1 MKTALVKEHL
11 RPGLVPFALAGLF
24 ALTSLGY
31 SLLGL
36 PSAAELAST
45 GRTLYLQYGL
55 AVLFAAALLEGIFMV
70 NLYLPGSFVIVLSVF
85 LSDKSVNELG
95 VIAVVTWIGF
105 FLASLANYALG
116 ATGFYKALLAL
127 GRKDT
132 ITSTQAWIRLRGE
145 KARFFSAVHPNI
157 QALYMVCSG
166 IARDPFAAAA
176 LKSGLYLAFWVPLW
190 TLFFSIVLKKVDI
203 EDSNTPLYVIAFLL
217 AIGIAMCLYKFIT
230 RPAQRSDASQVT
242 PRK

>member
-1 MKTALVKEHL
+1 MKTESIKEFL
-11 RPGLVPFALAGLF
+11 RPGFVPFALAGLF

-45 GRTLYLQYGL
+45 GRALYLQYGL
-55 AVLFAAALLEGIFMV
+55 AVLLAAALLEGIFMI

-85 LSDKSVNELG
+85 LSDKSINELS
-95 VIAVVTWIGF
+95 VIAVVTWVGF
-105 FLASLANYALG
+105 FLASLANYFLG

-166 IARDPFAAAA
+166 IARDPFSSAAI
-176 LKSGLYLAFWVPLW
+176 KSGFYLAFWVPLW
-190 TLFFSIVLKKVDI
+190 TLFFSVVLKKVDI

-217 AIGIAMCLYKFIT
+217 TIGTMMCFYRIARLKV
-230 RPAQRSDASQVT
+230 PRSDA
-242 PRK
+242 